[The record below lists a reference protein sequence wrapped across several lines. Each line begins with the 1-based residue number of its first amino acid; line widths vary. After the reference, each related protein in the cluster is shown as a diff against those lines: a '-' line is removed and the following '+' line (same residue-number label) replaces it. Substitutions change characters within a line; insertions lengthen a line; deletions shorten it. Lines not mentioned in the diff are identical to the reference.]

1 LFSFTFGLVNLIGA
15 AGTLL
20 AGQLPGWFS
29 TLSQQ
34 PAQSAIVYQQVMLA
48 TLAFG
53 ALALIPVFFIKE
65 KKLPAHA
72 DQQKV
77 SIKQVLGKGVVW
89 RLVLPYL
96 LLGVGSSNFY
106 TYMNVFFTERFS
118 LPSNSLG
125 LLFGA
130 FAILAGLGSLL
141 SAKTAEIIGGKV
153 RTMVVAWCLNL
164 PALMLM
170 ALGNNFGLAA
180 AGFLLRAIT
189 FNMATPLFSSFAMEQ
204 IHQREQGTVNSLLA
218 MAWTVGSATGPY
230 LSVKLQN
237 QWGFTP
243 VFGVTTVLTV
253 GGALILWAFFGRAQK
268 QIPGETELKIE

>member
-1 LFSFTFGLVNLIGA
+1 
-15 AGTLL
+15 
-20 AGQLPGWFS
+20 
-29 TLSQQ
+29 
-34 PAQSAIVYQQVMLA
+34 
-48 TLAFG
+48 
-53 ALALIPVFFIKE
+53 
-65 KKLPAHA
+65 
-72 DQQKV
+72 
-77 SIKQVLGKGVVW
+77 
-89 RLVLPYL
+89 
-96 LLGVGSSNFY
+96 
-106 TYMNVFFTERFS
+106 
-118 LPSNSLG
+118 
-125 LLFGA
+125 
-130 FAILAGLGSLL
+130 
-141 SAKTAEIIGGKV
+141 
-153 RTMVVAWCLNL
+153 MVVAWCLNL

-253 GGALILWAFFGRAQK
+253 GGALILWAFFGKAQR
-268 QIPGETELKIE
+268 QIPGETELKIG